1 MRRAALLPFVVILA
15 LAGCYKQEI
24 RQGNYIDDAMIS
36 KLKLGMTF
44 AQVQYVMGPAM
55 VKDPF
60 HPNRWDYVR
69 YVNPN
74 NGDPI
79 QNWHVIVYFADG
91 KLAKI
96 EQPPV
101 INKQEQLQLPTVKDA
116 SQLPADQNDNPD
128 TTPGSGYPPPR

>member
-1 MRRAALLPFVVILA
+1 MRRALPLLALILV

-24 RQGNYIDDAMIS
+24 RQGNYLDDAMIS
-36 KLKLGMTF
+36 KLKIGMTF

-79 QNWHVIVYFADG
+79 QNWHVIMFFEGG

-96 EQPPV
+96 DQPPV
-101 INKQEQLQLPTVKDA
+101 QNKQEQLQLPTVKDA
-116 SQLPADQNDNPD
+116 SELPADQNDNP
-128 TTPGSGYPPPR
+128 GSGSPPRR